1 MFEWTKAE
9 LMMAQAS
16 LASTI
21 RKNKKVLTTLNT
33 KENPRQSQITM
44 VRHNLTYFQ
53 LAEALINA
61 VINDSPTPTYSEAE
75 LIETLQALPKFQASV
90 EKILPKFKEGTSQH
104 TLAIR
109 RIRSFE
115 IASALIK
122 KELEA

>member
-1 MFEWTKAE
+1 MFERTKAE
-9 LMMAQAS
+9 LVTAQAS

-21 RKNKKVLTTLNT
+21 RKNEKVLTTLNT

-44 VRHNLTYFQ
+44 VRCNLKYFQ

-75 LIETLQALPKFQASV
+75 LTETLQALPKIQASV

-109 RIRSFE
+109 RIQSFE